1 MPFYII
7 RDDVTNLK
15 VDAIVNAA
23 NTELREGG
31 GVCGAIFE
39 KAGREKLAKAC
50 ELVSPIKTGQAVV
63 TPAFDLPAAFVIHTA
78 GPRWQGG
85 SKGEVEL
92 LKASYRNSL
101 KLAEQHELNR
111 VAFPLISSGIY
122 GFPKELAFQIARDTI
137 EDFIETSEL
146 TVYLVLFDRQAV
158 KISEDLK
165 LDIERFIDERAVHHI
180 EKRFKRSI
188 QETREEST
196 ISFND
201 LPTLESARRSTLDD
215 LLNEVEEPF
224 AEKLFRLI
232 DESGLTDPEVYK
244 KANLDRRLFSKIRS
258 NPNYQPKKS
267 TALALA
273 IALELSLEETQ
284 ELLGAAGFTLSKS
297 TKMDLIVEYFIRE
310 SRYDIYTVNE
320 VLFAYHQPLLGTF

>member
-85 SKGEVEL
+85 SQGEVEL

-101 KLAEQHELNR
+101 KLAEQHQLNR

-165 LDIERFIDERAVHHI
+165 LDIERFIDEQAVHHI
-180 EKRFKRSI
+180 EKRFKRSV

-215 LLNEVEEPF
+215 FLNEVEEPF

-232 DESGLTDPEVYK
+232 DERGLTDPEVYK

-273 IALELSLEETQ
+273 IALELPLEETQ
-284 ELLGAAGFTLSKS
+284 ELLSAAGFTLSKS

>member
-50 ELVSPIKTGQAVV
+50 ELVSPIETGQAVV

-85 SKGEVEL
+85 SQGEVEL

-101 KLAEQHELNR
+101 KLAEQHQLNR

-165 LDIERFIDERAVHHI
+165 LDIERFIDEQAVHHI
-180 EKRFKRSI
+180 EKRFKRSV

-201 LPTLESARRSTLDD
+201 LPNLESARRSTLDD
-215 LLNEVEEPF
+215 FLNEVEEPF

-232 DESGLTDPEVYK
+232 DERGLTDPEVYK

>member
-85 SKGEVEL
+85 SQGEVEL

-101 KLAEQHELNR
+101 KLAEQHQLNR

-165 LDIERFIDERAVHHI
+165 LDIERFIDEQAVHHI
-180 EKRFKRSI
+180 EKRFKRSV

-215 LLNEVEEPF
+215 FLNEVEEPF

-232 DESGLTDPEVYK
+232 DERGLTDPEVYK

-273 IALELSLEETQ
+273 IALELPLEETQ

>member
-101 KLAEQHELNR
+101 KLAEQHQLNR

>member
-39 KAGREKLAKAC
+39 KAGREKLAKVC

-85 SKGEVEL
+85 SQGEVEL

-101 KLAEQHELNR
+101 KLAEQHQLNR

-146 TVYLVLFDRQAV
+146 TIYLVLFDRQAV
-158 KISEDLK
+158 KVSEDLK
-165 LDIERFIDERAVHHI
+165 LDIERFIDEQAVHHI
-180 EKRFKRSI
+180 EKRFKRSV

-215 LLNEVEEPF
+215 FLNEVEEPF

-232 DESGLTDPEVYK
+232 DERGLTDPEVYK

-273 IALELSLEETQ
+273 IALELPLEETQ

>member
-39 KAGREKLAKAC
+39 RAGREKLTAAC

-78 GPRWQGG
+78 GPRWQDG
-85 SKGEVEL
+85 SQGEAEL

-101 KLAEQHELNR
+101 KLAEEHQLNR

-122 GFPKELAFQIARDTI
+122 GFPKELAFQIARETI
-137 EDFIETSEL
+137 ENFIETSEL

-165 LDIERFIDERAVHHI
+165 LDIERFIDEQAVHHM
-180 EKRFKRSI
+180 EKRFRRSV
-188 QETREEST
+188 QETCEDST

-201 LPTLESARRSTLDD
+201 FPNLESARRSTLDD
-215 LLNEVEEPF
+215 FLNEVEEPF

-232 DESGLTDPEVYK
+232 DERGLTDPEVYK

-273 IALELSLEETQ
+273 LALELSLEDTQ
-284 ELLGAAGFTLSKS
+284 EFLGSAGFTLSKS

-310 SRYDIYTVNE
+310 NRYDIYTVNE

>member
-39 KAGREKLAKAC
+39 RAGREKLTEAC
-50 ELVSPIKTGQAVV
+50 ELVRPIQTGQAVL
-63 TPAFDLPAAFVIHTA
+63 TPAFDLPAAFVIHAA

-85 SKGEVEL
+85 LQGEAEL
-92 LKASYRNSL
+92 LKASYVNSL
-101 KLAEQHELNR
+101 KLAKEHQLDR
-111 VAFPLISSGIY
+111 IAFPLISSGIY
-122 GFPKELAFQIARDTI
+122 GFPKELAFQIARETI
-137 EDFIETSEL
+137 EKFIETSEL

-158 KISEDLK
+158 KISEELK
-165 LDIERFIDERAVHHI
+165 LDIERFIDEQAVHHI
-180 EKRFKRSI
+180 EKRFKRSV

-201 LPTLESARRSTLDD
+201 FPALESARRSTLDD
-215 LLNEVEEPF
+215 FLSEVEEPF

-232 DESGLTDPEVYK
+232 DERGLTDPEVYK
-244 KANLDRRLFSKIRS
+244 RANLDRRLFSKIRS

-273 IALELSLEETQ
+273 IALELSIEETQ
-284 ELLGAAGFTLSKS
+284 EFLGAAGFTLSKS
-297 TKMDLIVEYFIRE
+297 TKMDLIVEYFIRQH
-310 SRYDIYTVNE
+310 RYDIYTVNE
-320 VLFAYHQPLLGTF
+320 VLFAYHQPLLGTL

>member
-85 SKGEVEL
+85 SQGEVEL

-101 KLAEQHELNR
+101 KLAEQHQLNR

-146 TVYLVLFDRQAV
+146 TIYLVLFDRQAV
-158 KISEDLK
+158 KVSEDLK
-165 LDIERFIDERAVHHI
+165 LDIERFIDEQAVHHI
-180 EKRFKRSI
+180 EKRFKRSV

-215 LLNEVEEPF
+215 FLNEVEEPF

-232 DESGLTDPEVYK
+232 DERGLTDPEVYK

-273 IALELSLEETQ
+273 IALELPLEETQ

>member
-39 KAGREKLAKAC
+39 RAGREKLAKAC
-50 ELVSPIKTGQAVV
+50 ELVSPIETGQAAL
-63 TPAFDLPAAFVIHTA
+63 TPAFDLPAAFIIHTA

-85 SKGEVEL
+85 SKGEVNL
-92 LKASYRNSL
+92 LKASYKNSL
-101 KLAEQHELNR
+101 ELAKEHQLSKI
-111 VAFPLISSGIY
+111 AFPLISSGIY
-122 GFPKELAFQIARDTI
+122 GFPKELAFQIARETI
-137 EDFIETSEL
+137 EAFLEISEM

-158 KISEDLK
+158 QISEELK
-165 LDIERFIDERAVHHI
+165 LDIERFIDEQAVHHM
-180 EKRFKRSI
+180 EKRFKRSN
-188 QETREEST
+188 QESFEEST

-201 LPTLESARRSTLDD
+201 FPSLDSARRSTLDD
-215 LLNEVEEPF
+215 FLSDVDEPF
-224 AEKLFRLI
+224 ATKLFRLI
-232 DESGLTDPEVYK
+232 DERGLTDPEVYK
-244 KANLDRRLFSKIRS
+244 RANLDRRLFSKIRS
-258 NPNYQPKKS
+258 NSNYQPKKS

-273 IALELSLEETQ
+273 FALELSLEETQ
-284 ELLGAAGFTLSKS
+284 EFLAAAGFTLSKS

-310 SRYDIYTVNE
+310 NRYDIYMVNE
-320 VLFAYHQPLLGTF
+320 VLFAYHQPLLGNL

>member
-101 KLAEQHELNR
+101 KLAEQHQLTR

-122 GFPKELAFQIARDTI
+122 GFPKELAFQIARDMI

-284 ELLGAAGFTLSKS
+284 ALLGAAGFTLSKS

>member
-85 SKGEVEL
+85 SQGEVEL

-101 KLAEQHELNR
+101 KLAEQHQLNR

-165 LDIERFIDERAVHHI
+165 LDIERFIDEQAVHHI
-180 EKRFKRSI
+180 EKRFKRSV

-215 LLNEVEEPF
+215 FLNEVEEPF

-232 DESGLTDPEVYK
+232 DERGLTDPEVYK

>member
-101 KLAEQHELNR
+101 KLAEQHQLNR

-180 EKRFKRSI
+180 EKRFKRSV

>member
-50 ELVSPIKTGQAVV
+50 ELVSPIETGQAVV

-85 SKGEVEL
+85 SQGEVEL

-101 KLAEQHELNR
+101 KLAEQHQLNR

-165 LDIERFIDERAVHHI
+165 LDIERFIDEQAVHHI
-180 EKRFKRSI
+180 EKRFKRSV

-201 LPTLESARRSTLDD
+201 LPNLESARRSTLDD

-273 IALELSLEETQ
+273 IALELSLVETQ

>member
-85 SKGEVEL
+85 SQGEVEL

-101 KLAEQHELNR
+101 KLAEQHQLNR

-137 EDFIETSEL
+137 EDFIEKSEL